1 MKNKLLISTA
11 LAAAFTVANA
21 YAVEPAQ
28 SAVSDV
34 KNWNDNIYELEEN
47 TSRGGGVLRPAADEK
62 DLTAGKIGGNRI
74 TARQTSGH
82 SGEVYAQGAVLWLGK
97 KLSSVNAGEISN
109 NGLNVTTENNN
120 NAKATA
126 NGGAFAIYKGGYIDN
141 LTANFTGNKAS
152 SRYTGEGE
160 YNGTGSSAGGGAI
173 HVEGQYGT
181 DEKTGI
187 REINGNFTGNGAE
200 GAAYANGGAIYFK
213 AGADRDGQTGTGLV
227 TTTINGNFTDNFV
240 KAITANAAAKAST
253 GGAIYN
259 TADATLKISNA
270 VFSGN
275 KANGRLNDIHNLG
288 ALNVSG
294 NLTLDGGISGNGTTT
309 FARGSQLTVKTG
321 TTTISNRVINNGA
334 TLNLIFDNGFSGRYE
349 LITDDGSLD
358 REFSIAGNNL
368 YNITGIENGIYN
380 VNKKSAAEVST
391 ATGATGNQA
400 AALTALTAG
409 KADNAV
415 FNAVAD
421 AVSAMA
427 QSTDRTQVKAALDAV
442 TALAP
447 EVSPMVQHTQSQ
459 TANQIFG
466 AVGTR
471 FAGGTIA
478 AAEGTSSGDSVFER
492 AAVWIQ
498 GLFNKSKR
506 HDTARTE
513 GFDADSSGVALGAEK
528 FVTDNFK
535 IGLGYAYA
543 NTDIDGF
550 MRSTDVDTHSAILYG
565 EYKPSQWYVNGIATY
580 GWSDYSEGK
589 NVAGIGVDADY
600 DVETFGLQAMT
611 GYELQSESFVFV
623 PETGLRYVHI
633 SQDAYKDSADQR
645 VSANNSDL
653 LTGVLGARINRSW
666 EFENGIS
673 LKPEARFAL
682 TYDLVNDA
690 GGSVVTLANGSA
702 YAVDGEAL
710 DRFGMELGVGVTA
723 EVDDNIEVSLGY
735 EGKFREKYHDHT
747 GLLNAKYKF

>member
-1 MKNKLLISTA
+1 
-11 LAAAFTVANA
+11 
-21 YAVEPAQ
+21 
-28 SAVSDV
+28 
-34 KNWNDNIYELEEN
+34 
-47 TSRGGGVLRPAADEK
+47 
-62 DLTAGKIGGNRI
+62 
-74 TARQTSGH
+74 
-82 SGEVYAQGAVLWLGK
+82 
-97 KLSSVNAGEISN
+97 
-109 NGLNVTTENNN
+109 
-120 NAKATA
+120 
-126 NGGAFAIYKGGYIDN
+126 
-141 LTANFTGNKAS
+141 
-152 SRYTGEGE
+152 
-160 YNGTGSSAGGGAI
+160 
-173 HVEGQYGT
+173 
-181 DEKTGI
+181 
-187 REINGNFTGNGAE
+187 
-200 GAAYANGGAIYFK
+200 
-213 AGADRDGQTGTGLV
+213 
-227 TTTINGNFTDNFV
+227 
-240 KAITANAAAKAST
+240 
-253 GGAIYN
+253 
-259 TADATLKISNA
+259 
-270 VFSGN
+270 
-275 KANGRLNDIHNLG
+275 
-288 ALNVSG
+288 
-294 NLTLDGGISGNGTTT
+294 
-309 FARGSQLTVKTG
+309 
-321 TTTISNRVINNGA
+321 
-334 TLNLIFDNGFSGRYE
+334 
-349 LITDDGSLD
+349 
-358 REFSIAGNNL
+358 
-368 YNITGIENGIYN
+368 
-380 VNKKSAAEVST
+380 
-391 ATGATGNQA
+391 
-400 AALTALTAG
+400 
-409 KADNAV
+409 
-415 FNAVAD
+415 
-421 AVSAMA
+421 MA

-513 GFDADSSGVALGAEK
+513 GFDADSSGVAVGAEK

>member
-1 MKNKLLISTA
+1 MTQTLEKKKYSIKTDFSLLSILLIPIGVA
-11 LAAAFTVANA
+11 LNVVGDQLVAALSLPLYLDSF
-21 YAVEPAQ
+21 
-28 SAVSDV
+28 
-34 KNWNDNIYELEEN
+34 
-47 TSRGGGVLRPAADEK
+47 
-62 DLTAGKIGGNRI
+62 
-74 TARQTSGH
+74 
-82 SGEVYAQGAVLWLGK
+82 GAVL
-97 KLSSVNAGEISN
+97 AGYLA
-109 NGLNVTTENNN
+109 GPWVGMLTGVLTNV
-120 NAKATA
+120 
-126 NGGAFAIYKGGYIDN
+126 
-141 LTANFTGNKAS
+141 L
-152 SRYTGEGE
+152 
-160 YNGTGSSAGGGAI
+160 
-173 HVEGQYGT
+173 
-181 DEKTGI
+181 TGI
-187 REINGNFTGNGAE
+187 VRNPTLLP
-200 GAAYANGGAIYFK
+200 Y
-213 AGADRDGQTGTGLV
+213 
-227 TTTINGNFTDNFV
+227 
-240 KAITANAAAKAST
+240 AITNGCIGLMAGLFARAQWPNGKLWKVALMLLIMSVGTICTSAP
-253 GGAIYN
+253 
-259 TADATLKISNA
+259 IS
-270 VFSGN
+270 VF
-275 KANGRLNDIHNLG
+275 AY
-288 ALNVSG
+288 
-294 NLTLDGGISGNGTTT
+294 GGISGNGTTT

-334 TLNLIFDNGFSGRYE
+334 TLNLTFDNGFSGRYE
-349 LITDDGSLD
+349 LITDGGSLD

-478 AAEGTSSGDSVFER
+478 AAEGTSSGDSGFER

-513 GFDADSSGVALGAEK
+513 GFDADSSGVAVGAEK

-645 VSANNSDL
+645 VSANGSDL